1 MVKFGIGQAVTRV
14 EDHRLLTGRGTY
26 TDDVH
31 ADGTAAA
38 VIVRSPYAHA
48 RIKGIDAK
56 AARAAP
62 GVIAVLTHAEVKA
75 DGLGDLPCLVPI
87 TSRDGSE
94 RQDVPRPIL
103 EGEIVRHVGTAV
115 ALVVAETPAQAR
127 DAAELVEVDYDPLP
141 AVHDAVAA
149 TEAGAPQLYAN
160 VPSNLSFDWEMGD
173 AKATDAAF
181 AAARHVASLELV
193 NNQVIAN
200 SMEPRPVLGVWDA
213 AAGRTTLYSSTQGTS
228 LIHGLLVGNILKCDA
243 KELRC
248 VTTDVGGGFCMTI
261 FLYPLHCLIAWA
273 TRRLKR
279 SIRYNPD
286 RSEAFLADN
295 QGRDHLSRAVAAL
308 DADGKVL
315 AVRVTTWANLGGT
328 LSNFAPFIP
337 TMCGTHMITGVY
349 DIPTGFAV
357 IKGVL
362 TNTTPVDAY
371 RGAGRPEAAY
381 LIERLVDQAAREM
394 KLSPAELR
402 RRNFIRPEQ
411 MPYTTSLGDVYDSGE
426 FDTVMTKAMERA
438 GWDGFE
444 ERRRAAKARGK
455 VAGIG
460 LATYVER
467 CSGGMA
473 ETAVVKFGDD
483 DTLTVYIGTQSNG
496 QGHETAYKQ
505 ILSQHF
511 GVDIERLR
519 IIQGDTDTVP
529 SGMTGGS
536 RSVPVGGAA
545 MIGAADKIKE
555 KGRRI
560 AAHLM
565 ETAEVDV
572 EFADGT
578 FRVAGTDR
586 AMSLWDVAKAAKDPS
601 KLPEGMEPGGLD
613 DQFTRDPGGVYTY
626 PNGCHV
632 CEVEIDRDTGV
643 VEIVR
648 YTVVDDFGGV
658 VNPIMLMGQVHGGI
672 VQGLGQA
679 LVERT
684 VYDDDSG
691 QLATGSFMDYAMPRA
706 DIVPFIDFTMHNVPC
721 STNPLGIKGAG
732 EAGAIGAPPAVINA
746 LVDALQPETGVLHV
760 DMPATPL
767 VLWRLLNERRQRAA

>member
-1 MVKFGIGQAVTRV
+1 MKFGIGQAVTRV
-14 EDHRLLTGRGTY
+14 EDRRLLTGGGQY
-26 TDDVH
+26 TDDVQVE
-31 ADGTAAA
+31 GAARA
-38 VIVRSPYAHA
+38 YVLRSPYAHA
-48 RIKGIDAK
+48 RIASIDVEAAK
-56 AARAAP
+56 AAP
-62 GVIAVLTHAEVKA
+62 GVHLVLTHADVAA
-75 DGLGDLPCLVPI
+75 DGLGDLPCLVPLKN
-87 TSRDGSE
+87 RDGSN
-94 RQDVPRPIL
+94 RADTPRPVL
-103 EGEIVRHVGTAV
+103 ADGVVRHVGDPV
-115 ALVVAETPAQAR
+115 ALIVADTLEQAR
-127 DAAELVEVDYDPLP
+127 DAAELVEVDYDDLP
-141 AVHDAVAA
+141 SVVDTKAALADA
-149 TEAGAPQLYAN
+149 APQVWDHIDGN
-160 VPSNLSFDWEMGD
+160 VCFDWEMGD
-173 AKATDAAF
+173 REPVEQALAKAH
-181 AAARHVASLELV
+181 HVTRLELV
-193 NNQVIAN
+193 NNRVVVN
-200 SMEPRPVLGVWDA
+200 SMEPRGAVATYDDA
-213 AAGRTTLYSSTQGTS
+213 TDRSTLYSSTQGVHI
-228 LIHGLLVGNILKCDA
+228 IHGQLADMVLKIGKD
-243 KELRC
+243 KLRC
-248 VTTDVGGGFCMTI
+248 LTTDVGGGFGMKI
-261 FLYPLHCLIAWA
+261 FLYPEQVLVTWA
-273 TRRLKR
+273 SRKLKR
-279 SIRYNPD
+279 AVKWIPD
-286 RSEAFLADN
+286 RSEAFQSDI
-295 QGRDHLSRAVAAL
+295 QGRDHVSVAELAM
-308 DADGKVL
+308 DGEGRFL
-315 AVRVTTWANLGGT
+315 GLRVTTLAQIGAY

-337 TMCGTHMITGVY
+337 TGAGSAMLVGIYTTPAIYVN
-349 DIPTGFAV
+349 V
-357 IKGVL
+357 KGVM
-362 TNTTPVDAY
+362 TNTVPTDAY

-691 QLATGSFMDYAMPRA
+691 QLVTGSFMDYAMPRA